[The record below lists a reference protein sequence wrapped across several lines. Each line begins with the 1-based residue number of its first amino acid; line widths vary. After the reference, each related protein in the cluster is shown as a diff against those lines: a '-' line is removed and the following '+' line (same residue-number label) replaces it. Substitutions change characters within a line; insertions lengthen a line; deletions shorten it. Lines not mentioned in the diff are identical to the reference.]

1 MLTNY
6 IDDSM
11 MKSSQQSTQALMQ
24 VDELPLNASVAASSE
39 RDGRVATLL
48 LRTNN
53 QEKILPIYRGKQF
66 TVGRKIT
73 CNEVVTHSAV
83 SNEHFTIYIVVFDE
97 TSVPLVYCWDRS
109 RNGTFL
115 NGKTIGKGQRL
126 LLSDGDLIEIRHA
139 CAFTFHQSN
148 EKMFY
153 DSVLETDRVMMTDY
167 EISQRVIGK
176 GTFGR
181 VFLAANKKTSKQLA
195 CKVIETG
202 GSVSRMAKART
213 EVAILERLCHPNVVS
228 VHDTFIIGNRIYIF
242 EDLITGGDLFSYLIK
257 DETLGPVP
265 EAEALVIVFQILKAL
280 EYVHSKNVAHRDLK
294 LDNILLVSQ
303 NPGSRIV
310 LVDFGISKYVVGS
323 RRMTTVVG
331 TPEFSAPEVGFADS
345 LRQKNYRSGYDFKCD
360 LWSVGIVLHI
370 LLSGILCTLR
380 IFQFLRIIH
389 KSLFCLG
396 ISPFYDSTEN
406 TSRIA
411 RNARECRLNLNGAA
425 WANISRSAKDLVKR
439 LICVNPDERFSV
451 QQCFTH
457 PWIGAHLSDLLSIY
471 ETKLIK
477 DWQAPIQHHAISNG
491 NSSGDGDVE
500 MQGDERRK
508 GSKRKELDT

>member
-24 VDELPLNASVAASSE
+24 VDELPLNASIAANSE
-39 RDGRVATLL
+39 REGRVATLL

-53 QEKILPIYRGKQF
+53 QEKILPIYRGTQF

-115 NGKTIGKGQRL
+115 NGKTIGKGQRV

-148 EKMFY
+148 EKVFY
-153 DSVLETDRVMMTDY
+153 DSVLETDRLVMTDY

-181 VFLAANKKTSKQLA
+181 VFLATNKKTSRQLA

-257 DETLGPVP
+257 GETLGPVP

-310 LVDFGISKYVVGS
+310 LVDFGISKYVIGS

-345 LRQKNYRSGYDFKCD
+345 LRQKNHRSGYDFKCD
-360 LWSVGIVLHI
+360 LWSLGIVLHI
-370 LLSGILCTLR
+370 LLS
-380 IFQFLRIIH
+380 
-389 KSLFCLG
+389 G

-406 TSRIA
+406 TSSIA

-439 LICVNPDERFSV
+439 LICVNPDQRFSV

-457 PWIGAHLSDLLSIY
+457 PWIRAHMSDLLSIY

-477 DWQAPIQHHAISNG
+477 DWQSPMKHHVISNDVS
-491 NSSGDGDVE
+491 NEDVDVE
-500 MQGDERRK
+500 MQGDEHRK
-508 GSKRKELDT
+508 GTKRKEVDCDGSHVSMIR

>member
-1 MLTNY
+1 MLYLFSELSLNEITLPQMLRNY
-6 IDDSM
+6 IDESM
-11 MKSSQQSTQALMQ
+11 KKSSQQSTQALMQ
-24 VDELPLNASVAASSE
+24 VDELPSNASIAASSE

-48 LRTNN
+48 MRTNN
-53 QEKILPIYRGKQF
+53 QEKILPIYRGRQF
-66 TVGRKIT
+66 TVGRNVT

-97 TSVPLVYCWDRS
+97 ASIPLVYCWDRS

-115 NGKTIGKGQRL
+115 NGKTIGKGQRVL
-126 LLSDGDLIEIRHA
+126 MSDCDLIEIRHA
-139 CAFTFHQSN
+139 CSFTFHQSN
-148 EKMFY
+148 EKVFY
-153 DSVLETDRVMMTDY
+153 DSVLETDREIMANY
-167 EISQRVIGK
+167 AISQRVIGK

-181 VFLAANKKTSKQLA
+181 VYLATNKQSSRQLA

-202 GSVSRMAKART
+202 GNVSRMSKART
-213 EVAILERLCHPNVVS
+213 EVAILESLCHPNVVS

-257 DETLGPVP
+257 GETLGPIP

-280 EYVHSKNVAHRDLK
+280 EYLHSKNVAHRDLK
-294 LDNILLVSQ
+294 LDNILLLAQ
-303 NPGSRIV
+303 TPGSRIV

-345 LRQKNYRSGYDFKCD
+345 LRQKNYRSGYDLKCD
-360 LWSVGIVLHI
+360 LWSLGIVLHI
-370 LLSGILCTLR
+370 LLSGV
-380 IFQFLRIIH
+380 
-389 KSLFCLG
+389 
-396 ISPFYDSTEN
+396 SPFYDSTEN
-406 TSRIA
+406 ATRIA

-439 LICVNPDERFSV
+439 LICVNPKERFSV

-457 PWIGAHLSDLLSIY
+457 PWIGAHMSDLIAIY

-477 DWQAPIQHHAISNG
+477 DWQSPMKQIVSG
-491 NSSGDGDVE
+491 NSVANDFDVE
-500 MQGDERRK
+500 MQGAEHRQ
-508 GSKRKELDT
+508 GTKRKLLDSECSHVL